1 MERKCSSC
9 GARISEEMKICANC
23 GKVVPPLR
31 SARPNNSNA
40 SRQEGTIKAGSG
52 NLSRG
57 QASNGQRLRTSSEPQ
72 RRQAV
77 PTQRYDVHSQIKEK
91 PSAPRKRTDIKP
103 LKKTEKDTRKKVMKA
118 LKIAVV
124 ILIIY
129 IIISVIQIFR
139 VRLSTY
145 DFKVDMKMSR
155 ENYGQAID
163 SFFDSGHWEYNPFT
177 FTVTYKGEKKHEGE
191 YELKFSAVG
200 SVKLKAVIVDGAE
213 KDSDKLESSIM
224 GLFI

>member
-9 GARISEEMKICANC
+9 GARISDGMKICANC
-23 GKVVPPLR
+23 GKVVPQLR
-31 SARPNNSNA
+31 PVRSSDSSYTVRQRNNQKVKSMPKPAREQSAN
-40 SRQEGTIKAGSG
+40 
-52 NLSRG
+52 
-57 QASNGQRLRTSSEPQ
+57 
-72 RRQAV
+72 RQAIPQNRQV
-77 PTQRYDVHSQIKEK
+77 KSNQNRSVASKSLKNQQAVMPQ
-91 PSAPRKRTDIKP
+91 
-103 LKKTEKDTRKKVMKA
+103 KKTYVKSAGKTESNVKSKVLKCT
-118 LKIAVV
+118 KIAAV

-129 IIISVIQIFR
+129 VIISIIQIFR

-145 DFKVDMKMSR
+145 DFKVDMKMSK

-163 SFFDSGHWEYNPFT
+163 SFFDGGLWTYNPFT
-177 FTVTYKGEKKHEGE
+177 FTVTYKGEKQREGE

-213 KDSDKLESSIM
+213 KDSDRLESAIM